1 MSKFIK
7 AFIFD
12 MDGVIIDSERA
23 WTPYQKKFS
32 SNLLGKRIYK
42 KIYKNP
48 GSTVGLSVD
57 AIYQK
62 AVKYGFSM
70 DLKKYYQI
78 YDEQAELIYT
88 SATATP
94 NIDHLIKFLRSRDFK
109 IGLIST
115 SRSKWIKLA
124 LKKLNF
130 KKNDFDYILSL
141 NDRKDLKP
149 KPYPDGYIETMKVL
163 GTTPKSTIILEDSNS
178 GIKSAKASGAF
189 TIGFKENLL
198 PGYLQTGADFYAE
211 NIFGVIMIVNKL
223 MHSLKK
229 YRKDNLIFS

>member
-1 MSKFIK
+1 MSKSIK

-12 MDGVIIDSERA
+12 MDGVIIGSERA
-23 WTPYQKKFS
+23 WTPYQEKFS

-78 YDEQAELIYT
+78 YDKQAELIYT

-141 NDRKDLKP
+141 NDRKDLRP

-163 GTTPKSTIILEDSNS
+163 DATPKSTIVLEDSNS

-198 PGYLQTGADFYAE
+198 PGYLQTGADFYAQD
-211 NIFGVIMIVNKL
+211 IFEVIIIVKERL
-223 MHSLKK
+223 EGILT
-229 YRKDNLIFS
+229 